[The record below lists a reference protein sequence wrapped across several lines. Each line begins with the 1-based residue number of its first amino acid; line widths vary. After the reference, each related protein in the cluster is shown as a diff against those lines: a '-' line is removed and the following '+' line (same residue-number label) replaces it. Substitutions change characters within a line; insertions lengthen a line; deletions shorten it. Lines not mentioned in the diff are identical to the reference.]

1 MNGRYK
7 ESYNCSYSTEPGSL
21 LRPRRPH
28 PLPAGRPFPRP
39 SLLHRL
45 LRPKSTLSLSFRPV
59 GSWHARNSAGR
70 QLLRA
75 WTRQAGQGVW
85 GWELG
90 AAVVTGTHAGG
101 DSVARTDPCAQP
113 GPRRIESQPQA
124 PPDVRPPAPAP
135 RPACRPPVRPALRRE
150 LPLGPWGL
158 VLSPSPTPAPPPPPP
173 AQLPRAGP
181 ATPEA
186 GRSRAHVRS
195 AYLGGGGGGL
205 GGCYRGGCSARNGEQ
220 RRGRGRD
227 SADGGGADPPRP
239 CAPGLA
245 SSAPGPA
252 PDTAQAW
259 ARVPNQLLAR
269 TLTFLRPQCPP
280 RTRVP
285 AGVCGHAWVLR
296 APGHGTGEAWG

>member
-1 MNGRYK
+1 MPAATAWPAQIRAPSPVP
-7 ESYNCSYSTEPGSL
+7 EGSSPSRR
-21 LRPRRPH
+21 RPRMSGL
-28 PLPAGRPFPRP
+28 PLPRPGPLAARLCGLLCAGSSRSATGARSSTPRP
-39 SLLHRL
+39 RPLL
-45 LRPKSTLSLSFRPV
+45 
-59 GSWHARNSAGR
+59 
-70 QLLRA
+70 
-75 WTRQAGQGVW
+75 
-85 GWELG
+85 
-90 AAVVTGTHAGG
+90 
-101 DSVARTDPCAQP
+101 
-113 GPRRIESQPQA
+113 
-124 PPDVRPPAPAP
+124 
-135 RPACRPPVRPALRRE
+135 
-150 LPLGPWGL
+150 
-158 VLSPSPTPAPPPPPP
+158 PPPP

-181 ATPEA
+181 ATPGA

-220 RRGRGRD
+220 RLGRGRD

-259 ARVPNQLLAR
+259 ARVPNQLPAR
-269 TLTFLRPQCPP
+269 TITFLRPQCPP

-296 APGHGTGEAWG
+296 APGHGAGEAWG